1 MIRLLPIL
9 MVACF
14 VWLQSVPAT
23 AETQVILVPEP
34 SLNPKDT
41 YANAWA
47 AAGNANNVDQP
58 CGAAPLYRGN
68 KGVNGAKVT
77 CGPKSKQSGNDS
89 AQAYAE
95 ARIVSGTATVNAWVT
110 VPKPNVFAAGAAY
123 AKANASIP
131 GVDAEGQLFGL
142 NLSYLTKGNLKL
154 SGQAEPVDI
163 TYIASLSNLGPRE
176 LPLDL
181 ERILDRESVG
191 DLLGEDFT
199 FAEPKTEYVRLEMSL
214 IGDETGKITIKRKL
228 LSGKVRKCE
237 KEIESRRE
245 LCIIDDLQPLS
256 ENDFEN
262 PCEGFTGFLR
272 SAFTERCGKHA
283 VERDLSRDVS
293 VNLFIPFTG
302 KEQSLS
308 VDELVCSKSREIKQ
322 PRPEA
327 HSDICTLNLHPKKPK
342 DHNNPS

>member
-1 MIRLLPIL
+1 

-14 VWLQSVPAT
+14 VLLQAVPAT
-23 AETQVILVPEP
+23 AETQLILVPAP
-34 SLNPKDT
+34 NLIPNDT
-41 YANAWA
+41 YANAWG
-47 AAGNANNVDQP
+47 AAGNANNVTP
-58 CGAAPLYRGN
+58 LCGPNGRGWTLH
-68 KGVNGAKVT
+68 NGALAR
-77 CGPKSKQSGNDS
+77 CKSDGQPQHITLGGDS
-89 AQAYAE
+89 ADAYAE
-95 ARIVSGTATVNAWVT
+95 AKIVNGTATVNAWVT
-110 VPKPNVFAAGAAY
+110 VPKPTVFAAGAAY

-131 GVDAEGQLFGL
+131 GVDAEGKLFGL

-163 TYIASLSNLGPRE
+163 TYIASLSNLGPKE

-181 ERILDRESVG
+181 ERILDRESIG

-199 FAEPKTEYVRLEMSL
+199 FAEPKKEYVRLEMSL

-228 LSGKVRKCE
+228 LSGKVRECE
-237 KEIESRRE
+237 KEIKSRRE
-245 LCIIDDLQPLS
+245 PCVIDDLQPLS

-262 PCEGFTGFLR
+262 PCEGFIGFFR
-272 SAFTERCGKHA
+272 SAFTKRCGKHA

-302 KEQSLS
+302 KEESLS
-308 VDELVCSKSREIKQ
+308 VDELVCSKSREVEQ
-322 PRPEA
+322 RRPEA
-327 HSDICTLNLHPKKPK
+327 HSDICTLNLHPKKAK